1 MQKSVRSRSG
11 KGIVARVLGLS
22 FLSAFIFTIAVA
34 IRHMLETPMK
44 LESPLPGEAHYYKW
58 KHGYIFYKVLG
69 ESKAPPLLLLHSP
82 GLAASSYEMRKIIEP
97 LGQHYRVYAPDLLG
111 FGISDS
117 PTIDYS
123 SDTYIA
129 LCQDFLTDIVKQPA
143 TIVASQISC
152 NYAVATA
159 VASPNLC
166 ERLVLISP
174 QDLEGRQEKASLL
187 LIRNTRIAFL
197 KGWHVL
203 LQKTPVQW
211 LLYPIL
217 STRFALRS
225 SLLKQHSIMS
235 DIDLD
240 YFYAAAH
247 QIGAEHASI
256 ALLSGKLQQD
266 VSQQLELI
274 QQPTLVIW
282 GARGLNNSRH
292 IGSQQNI
299 SWMKS
304 HTRLAL
310 LPDAG
315 LAVHEEQ
322 PTRVIATILAW
333 SEEGKNA
340 IAPHENITIQA
351 YCAKCKV
358 KRKMLNAV
366 EVTSKDGRKA
376 VRGTCEVCGSNL
388 HRFGRITQQTLT

>member
-1 MQKSVRSRSG
+1 M
-11 KGIVARVLGLS
+11 
-22 FLSAFIFTIAVA
+22 
-34 IRHMLETPMK
+34 
-44 LESPLPGEAHYYKW
+44 
-58 KHGYIFYKVLG
+58 
-69 ESKAPPLLLLHSP
+69 
-82 GLAASSYEMRKIIEP
+82 EP
-97 LGQHYRVYAPDLLG
+97 LAQHFRVYAPDLLG
-111 FGISDS
+111 FGVSDH
-117 PTIDYS
+117 PAIDYS

-166 ERLVLISP
+166 DRLVLISP
-174 QDLEGRQEKASLL
+174 QDLEGRIEKASLSP
-187 LIRNTRIAFL
+187 IRNSRIAFV
-197 KGWHVL
+197 KAWQVL
-203 LQKTPVQW
+203 LQIIPVQW
-211 LLYPIL
+211 LLYPTL

-225 SLLKQHSIMS
+225 SLVKQHLIIS
-235 DIDLD
+235 DTDLD
-240 YFYAAAH
+240 YFYATTH

-282 GARGLNNSRH
+282 GARGLNNSRY
-292 IGSQQNI
+292 IGSQQDI

-322 PTRVIATILAW
+322 PTRVISYYPGL
-333 SEEGKNA
+333 E
-340 IAPHENITIQA
+340 
-351 YCAKCKV
+351 
-358 KRKMLNAV
+358 
-366 EVTSKDGRKA
+366 
-376 VRGTCEVCGSNL
+376 
-388 HRFGRITQQTLT
+388 